1 MYPAAKGSFAAPIA
15 AGDEGSMVFIIT
27 GEGENG
33 PVSTTCATALAALQ
47 QARRLADEG
56 VRNLLID
63 ADGQEFA
70 PADFQRLFVESKSTE
85 T

>member
-1 MYPAAKGSFAAPIA
+1 MI
-15 AGDEGSMVFIIT
+15 FIVM

-33 PVSTTCATALAALQ
+33 PVSTTSDTAVAALQ

-56 VRNLLID
+56 ARNVLID
-63 ADGQEFA
+63 ASGQEYA
-70 PADFQRLFVESKSTE
+70 PADFERLFVDSRE

>member
-1 MYPAAKGSFAAPIA
+1 
-15 AGDEGSMVFIIT
+15 MVFIVT

-33 PVSTTCATALAALQ
+33 PVSTTCETALAALQ

-56 VRNLLID
+56 VRNVLID

-70 PADFQRLFVESKSTE
+70 PADFNRLFVEPGPAGT
-85 T
+85 

>member
-1 MYPAAKGSFAAPIA
+1 
-15 AGDEGSMVFIIT
+15 MVFIVT

-33 PVSTTCATALAALQ
+33 PVSTTCETAVAALQ

-56 VRNLLID
+56 VRNVLID

-70 PADFQRLFVESKSTE
+70 PADFQRLFIEPGPVGT
-85 T
+85 

>member
-1 MYPAAKGSFAAPIA
+1 MI
-15 AGDEGSMVFIIT
+15 FIVT

-33 PVSTTCATALAALQ
+33 PVSTTCESALAALQ
-47 QARRLADEG
+47 QARRLADKG
-56 VRNLLID
+56 VRNVLID

-70 PADFQRLFVESKSTE
+70 PVDFQRLLVEPRSTG

>member
-1 MYPAAKGSFAAPIA
+1 MIF
-15 AGDEGSMVFIIT
+15 VVT

-33 PVSTTCATALAALQ
+33 PVSTTFETAVAVLQ

-56 VRNLLID
+56 VRNVLID
-63 ADGQEFA
+63 ANGQEYA
-70 PADFQRLFVESKSTE
+70 PADFKRLFVEPHETE

>member
-1 MYPAAKGSFAAPIA
+1 MI
-15 AGDEGSMVFIIT
+15 FIVM

-33 PVSTTCATALAALQ
+33 PVSTTSETAVAALQ

-56 VRNLLID
+56 VKDVLID
-63 ADGQEFA
+63 ADGQEYA
-70 PADFQRLFVESKSTE
+70 PAEFKRLFIEPGPVT